1 MVALSDAFSAIWQPL
16 ADRASLV
23 LSVVPTAAEAAGA
36 EVVVVA
42 GGGVED
48 AIPDAVRS
56 LATPGLDVA
65 AAGALTDRRIAIA
78 VMRAGAAEYC
88 ALPADHE
95 LLASWLEDQ
104 SRRIAGRSARAE
116 FGISERKRFG
126 FSGILGESRTLQSV
140 LERAARIIPHAN
152 VTVLIRGET
161 GTGKELM
168 ARAIHYGGPR
178 RDTAFVDVN
187 CAALPEA
194 LLESELFGHE
204 KGAFTSATATKP
216 GLFELASGGTL
227 FLDEIG
233 HLPMPLQGKL
243 LRALQERIIRRVGGT
258 KNIPVDVR
266 IIAASHLELGDA
278 VKRGE
283 FREDLYYRLNVV
295 PIEMPALRNRPDDIP
310 LLASH
315 FAQRFAEEYGLPRP
329 TISPEALA
337 MLRDRRWPGNV
348 RELRNVMERTILLAG
363 TDFLKPEHFQDG
375 EGAGI
380 AGPTDLPF
388 PATMTE
394 IEIAAAR
401 AMLDRSQGNKS
412 DAARRLGISRTRLQR
427 LLAGD
432 VVSDTAD
439 VTDES
444 ARDQDQTH
452 DRP

>member
-1 MVALSDAFSAIWQPL
+1 ML
-16 ADRASLV
+16 AA
-23 LSVVPTAAEAAGA
+23 
-36 EVVVVA
+36 
-42 GGGVED
+42 GGVED
-48 AIPDAVRS
+48 RLPDAIRALVS
-56 LATPGLDVA
+56 PGLDVA
-65 AAGALTDRRIAIA
+65 AVGALTDRRTAIA
-78 VMRAGAAEYC
+78 AMRAGAAEYC
-88 ALPADHE
+88 ALPGDLE

-104 SRRIAGRSARAE
+104 AKRIQARTARRE
-116 FGISERKRFG
+116 FGNAERAHYG
-126 FSGILGESRTLQSV
+126 FSEILGESRTLKAV
-140 LERAARIIPHAN
+140 LERASRVIPHAN

-204 KGAFTSATATKP
+204 KGAFTSATATKQ

-266 IIAASHLELGDA
+266 IIAASHLELGEA
-278 VKRGE
+278 VRRGE

-295 PIEMPALRNRPDDIP
+295 PIEMPSLRSRPDDIP
-310 LLASH
+310 LLADH
-315 FAQRFAEEYGLPRP
+315 FAARFAKEYGLPMP
-329 TISPEALA
+329 TLSPDAVA
-337 MLRDRRWPGNV
+337 VLRDRRWPGNV

-363 TDFLKPEHFQDG
+363 TDLLKPEHFQDG
-375 EGAGI
+375 DAAAI
-380 AGPTDLPF
+380 ASSGDLPF

-401 AMLDRSQGNKS
+401 AMLDRAQGNKS

-427 LLAGD
+427 LIAGEAGEPGD
-432 VVSDTAD
+432 DN
-439 VTDES
+439 
-444 ARDQDQTH
+444 H
-452 DRP
+452 D

>member
-16 ADRASLV
+16 ADRAGLA
-23 LSVVPTAAEAAGA
+23 LSVVPSVGEAEGSDVA
-36 EVVVVA
+36 VIA
-42 GGGVED
+42 GGGVEESL
-48 AIPDAVRS
+48 PDAVRGI
-56 LATPGLDVA
+56 ATPGVEVA
-65 AAGALTDRRIAIA
+65 AVGALTDRRIAIA

-104 SRRIAGRSARAE
+104 SRRIVARGARAE
-116 FGISERKRFG
+116 FGIAERKRYG
-126 FSGILGESRTLQSV
+126 FAEILGESKVLQAV
-140 LERAARIIPHAN
+140 LERASRIIPHGN

-178 RDTAFVDVN
+178 RDHAFVDVN
-187 CAALPEA
+187 CAALPES

-233 HLPMPLQGKL
+233 HLPLPLQGKL

-258 KNIPVDVR
+258 KNIAVDVR
-266 IIAASHLELGDA
+266 VIAASHVELSEA
-278 VKRGE
+278 VRRGE

-295 PIEMPALRNRPDDIP
+295 PIEMPSLRSRPEDVI
-310 LLASH
+310 LLARQ
-315 FAQRFAEEYGLPRP
+315 FAARFADEYGLPRP
-329 TISPEALA
+329 TISPDAEAL
-337 MLRDRRWPGNV
+337 LRDRRWPGNV
-348 RELRNVMERTILLAG
+348 RELRNVMERTVLLAG
-363 TDFLKPEHFQDG
+363 SDLLKPQHFSDG
-375 EGAGI
+375 DAAGI
-380 AGPTDLPF
+380 AAPSDLPF

-401 AMLDRSQGNKS
+401 VMLDRSNGNKS

-427 LLAGD
+427 LLDGDAGD
-432 VVSDTAD
+432 STS
-439 VTDES
+439 ES
-444 ARDQDQTH
+444 
-452 DRP
+452 

>member
-1 MVALSDAFSAIWQPL
+1 MPKLTVITLSDAFSSIWQPL
-16 ADRASLV
+16 ADRASLR
-23 LSVVPTAAEAAGA
+23 LSVVPSVAEAAGA
-36 EVVVVA
+36 EVALVA

-48 AIPDAVRS
+48 AIPDAVR
-56 LATPGLDVA
+56 AIVTPGLDVA
-65 AAGALTDRRIAIA
+65 GVGALTDRRTAIA

-88 ALPADHE
+88 ALPGDHE
-95 LLASWLEDQ
+95 LLASWLEEQ
-104 SRRIAGRSARAE
+104 SRRIAARSARAD
-116 FGISERKRFG
+116 FGVNERKRFG
-126 FSGILGESRTLQSV
+126 FTEILGESRTLQSV
-140 LERAARIIPHAN
+140 LERAARIIPHNN
-152 VTVLIRGET
+152 VTVLIRGDT

-178 RDTAFVDVN
+178 RESAFVDVN

-243 LRALQERIIRRVGGT
+243 LRALQERIIRRIGGT

-266 IIAASHLELGDA
+266 VIAASHIDLGEA

-295 PIEMPALRNRPDDIP
+295 PIEMPALRNRPEDIP
-310 LLASH
+310 LLANH
-315 FAQRFAEEYGLPRP
+315 FAKRFAEEYGLPRP
-329 TISPEALA
+329 TLSPEALA
-337 MLRDRRWPGNV
+337 TLRDRRWPGNV

-363 TDFLKPEHFQDG
+363 SDLLKPEHFQDG
-375 EGAGI
+375 DAAGI
-380 AGPTDLPF
+380 AGPSDLPF

-394 IEIAAAR
+394 IEMAAAR

-427 LLAGD
+427 LLSGD
-432 VVSDTAD
+432 AD
-439 VTDES
+439 AADEV
-444 ARDQDQTH
+444 AEQ
-452 DRP
+452 